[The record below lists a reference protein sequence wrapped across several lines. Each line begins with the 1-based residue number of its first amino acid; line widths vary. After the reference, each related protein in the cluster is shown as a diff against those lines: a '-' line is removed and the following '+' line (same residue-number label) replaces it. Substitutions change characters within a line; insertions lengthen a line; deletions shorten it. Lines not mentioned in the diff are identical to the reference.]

1 VTQIHRID
9 ELLRSKKLIFV
20 TGKGGIGKTTV
31 SAALAL
37 RAESLGLRTLL
48 VEQASVEQLGA
59 ITGFKGV
66 GHEETWRGSLGVANY
81 TPQGTFHDFLT
92 KHLMKS
98 SLLDLV
104 VGHKVVSS
112 FFSAVPGFSELTL
125 LGRLYYGANLAPA
138 PRPDLI
144 IFDAYASGHFL
155 SLMTTPQA
163 VIKSGLAGPILSLTT
178 KVRDWISNPDVSG
191 TIYVAIPEELV
202 MSEAVDFLPALA
214 RKSPSKLAA
223 IFLNRCLPSSSPP
236 LSADGGGA
244 WAFLERGRA
253 RQKELI
259 ARLSSTMGGDELLR
273 HVPVYS
279 GEEYG
284 ALPEP
289 LTIDVATQLLKGRH
303 GT

>member
-1 VTQIHRID
+1 MTQLGKID
-9 ELLRSKKLIFV
+9 DLLRNKKLIFV
-20 TGKGGIGKTTV
+20 TGKGGIGKSTI

-48 VEQASVEQLGA
+48 IEQASVEQLGSL
-59 ITGFKGV
+59 TGFPRV
-66 GHEETWRGSLGVANY
+66 SHEETWRGSLGVANF

-112 FFSAVPGFSELTL
+112 FFSAIPGFSELTL
-125 LGRLYYGANLAPA
+125 LGRIYYGANLAPA

-163 VIKSGLAGPILSLTT
+163 VIKSGLAGPILNLTT
-178 KVRDWISNPDVSG
+178 KVQDWIANPMVSG
-191 TIYVAIPEELV
+191 TIYVAIPEDLV
-202 MSEAVDFLPALA
+202 MSEAADFLPVLA

-223 IFLNRCLPSSSPP
+223 VYLNRCLPPSSPP
-236 LSADGGGA
+236 LSADGGPA
-244 WAFLERGRA
+244 WAFLERR
-253 RQKELI
+253 RDKQRELL
-259 ARLSSTMGGDELLR
+259 AKFSKMFGGDELLR
-273 HVPVYS
+273 NVPVFS
-279 GEEYG
+279 GEEFG

-289 LTIDVATQLLKGRH
+289 LTVEIATQLLKGRH